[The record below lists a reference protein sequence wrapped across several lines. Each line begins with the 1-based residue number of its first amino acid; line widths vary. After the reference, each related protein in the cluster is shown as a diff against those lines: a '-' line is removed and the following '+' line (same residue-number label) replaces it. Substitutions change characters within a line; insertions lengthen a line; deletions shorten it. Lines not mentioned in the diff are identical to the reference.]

1 VIYTMSV
8 FELSLWM
15 DPCNEK
21 SLADCNSDMSFV
33 LASTLQELIS
43 EGIDVGLF
51 FICLHNL
58 LNL

>member
-1 VIYTMSV
+1 MIYTMSV

-33 LASTLQELIS
+33 VASTLQELIS

-51 FICLHNL
+51 LSIYITC
-58 LNL
+58 